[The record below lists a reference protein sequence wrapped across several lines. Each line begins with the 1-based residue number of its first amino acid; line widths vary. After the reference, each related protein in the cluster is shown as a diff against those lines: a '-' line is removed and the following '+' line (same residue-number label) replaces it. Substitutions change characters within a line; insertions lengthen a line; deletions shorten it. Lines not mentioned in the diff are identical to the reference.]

1 MSCKSAVPLGPMQKS
16 YELKTHGASAFG
28 DPPGGTLNSYKTLKI
43 YCERKTQTKPKKAA
57 TEAAARSG
65 GHRPHTKKVLAQP
78 GSNLPGK
85 ERGEP
90 QPPPT
95 MGGREAKLLEIR
107 KT

>member
-1 MSCKSAVPLGPMQKS
+1 MSCNSAVPLGPMQKS
-16 YELKTHGASAFG
+16 YELKTHGASAFWRPTG
-28 DPPGGTLNSYKTLKI
+28 RHVKQLQDTSILPRK
-43 YCERKTQTKPKKAA
+43 KTQTKPKKAA

-65 GHRPHTKKVLAQP
+65 GHRPHTKKALAQP